1 MSAETKQNDTAYWSR
16 AHALG
21 FIQCQRCSG
30 SGYFIAGACFRC
42 NGGGLDPIYGVSA
55 TGKIVSRT
63 RLPLTLR
70 ASKKKVK
77 A

>member
-1 MSAETKQNDTAYWSR
+1 MSAERGKSEAPQWQRAY
-16 AHALG
+16 ALG
-21 FIQCQRCSG
+21 YIECQRCYG

-42 NGGGLDPIYGVSA
+42 NGGGLDPTYGVTA
-55 TGKIVSRT
+55 AGKIVSRT

-70 ASKKKVK
+70 ASRKKVK